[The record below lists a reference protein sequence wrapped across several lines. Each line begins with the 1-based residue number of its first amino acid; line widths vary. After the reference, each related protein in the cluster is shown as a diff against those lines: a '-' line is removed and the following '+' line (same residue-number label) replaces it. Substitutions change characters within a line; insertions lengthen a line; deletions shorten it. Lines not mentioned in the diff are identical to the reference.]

1 MVLLMVTVV
10 KAGLLDSVVGGC
22 RLGLRVLFLRV
33 GVLVVTI
40 LVSLLWEWVGPISP
54 VLGVRCDGYGGV

>member
-22 RLGLRVLFLRV
+22 RLGKA
-33 GVLVVTI
+33 
-40 LVSLLWEWVGPISP
+40 W
-54 VLGVRCDGYGGV
+54 